1 MRASNA
7 EVGETLRLY
16 RPDPILAF
24 GRLDRISTGFERA
37 ASEAKAAGFTPV
49 LRLVGG
55 RAAVFHEETIA
66 FAWTIPDPSPA
77 SRTFARFDEAA
88 AIIKSG
94 LNKLGVDARVGE
106 VPLEYCPGDYSIN
119 ARGRKKL
126 VGIGQRVVSKAAHVG
141 GVIVVGGSDRVSEVL
156 LPVYDALELKWD
168 PGTVGSVQDE
178 ISTSWEAVEQAVLG
192 SFTDRFDMSKGYF
205 DEETLMLAERLEP
218 DHQVDI

>member
-37 ASEAKAAGFTPV
+37 VSESKAAGFTPI

-55 RAAVFHEETIA
+55 RAAVFHEQTIA
-66 FAWTIPDPSPA
+66 FAWTIPDPTPA
-77 SRTFARFDEAA
+77 SRTFARFHEAA
-88 AIIKSG
+88 AIITSG
-94 LNKLGVDARVGE
+94 LKRLGVDARVGE

-119 ARGRKKL
+119 ARGKKKL
-126 VGIGQRVVSKAAHVG
+126 VGIGQRVISKAAHVG
-141 GVIVVGGSDRVSEVL
+141 GVIVVGESHRVSEVL
-156 LPVYDALELKWD
+156 VPVYDALDLKWD

-178 ISTSWEAVEQAVLG
+178 IPTSWEAVERSVLA
-192 SFTDRFDMSKGYF
+192 SFADRFDISDGYF
-205 DEETLMLAERLEP
+205 DEETLVLAERLEP

>member
-1 MRASNA
+1 MRASRA

-24 GRLDRISTGFERA
+24 GRLDRISDGFERA
-37 ASEAKAAGFTPV
+37 VSQAKAAGFTPV

-55 RAAVFHEETIA
+55 RAAVFHEQTIA

-88 AIIKSG
+88 AIITSG
-94 LNKLGVDARVGE
+94 LKRLGVDARVGE

-119 ARGRKKL
+119 ARGKKKL

-156 LPVYDALELKWD
+156 VPVYEALELQWD

-192 SFTDRFDMSKGYF
+192 SFTDRFDTSEGYF
-205 DEETLMLAERLEP
+205 DEETLVLAERLEP